1 VIAIG
6 SVRLYAMVAV
16 VMLRRDP
23 SIVVV
28 MDVRVISSTMAMV
41 DRAHDSRRKLLL
53 SATAAKTRPFN
64 SAAVA

>member
-1 VIAIG
+1 
-6 SVRLYAMVAV
+6 MVAV